1 MFFFIFNLL
10 FANDGYRLWLKYDKI
25 KDAEILENIRKS
37 ISGILV
43 EGNSDIIK
51 SADSGLQ
58 TGLKDLLNKEI
69 RSFSNEDGNIVIS
82 KYSASKIPKELCLY
96 PQLKTIGNEGYIIS
110 KAETYEKK

>member
-1 MFFFIFNLL
+1 MFNLL

-25 KDAEILENIRKS
+25 KDSEILENIRKS

-58 TGLKDLLNKEI
+58 TGLKGLLNKEI
-69 RSFSNEDGNIVIS
+69 RSFSNVTENGIIIIS
-82 KYSASKIPKELCLY
+82 KYSAS
-96 PQLKTIGNEGYIIS
+96 
-110 KAETYEKK
+110 